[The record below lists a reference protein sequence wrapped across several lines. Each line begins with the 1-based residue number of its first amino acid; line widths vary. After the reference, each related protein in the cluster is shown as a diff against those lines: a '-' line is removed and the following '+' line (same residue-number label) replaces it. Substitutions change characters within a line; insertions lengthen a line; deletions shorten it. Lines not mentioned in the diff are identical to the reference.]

1 MKSRD
6 VRKKPKQSLR
16 DIMERRPILLF
27 CCCCCCC
34 CCCWLFF
41 RCCCFFC
48 PKTPCSPFTAVSR
61 SVVKCRHGR
70 RAREIEVRFI
80 LQSWRGGIEA
90 LGLTILAIL
99 NIRFSVFVPK
109 KLWSFGFRIHF
120 GLRILRDLA
129 FGFRFSSKIQT
140 GSRNF
145 FDLSSIWAAMKPLR
159 WSQKIA
165 KRRCYWEE
173 CVTNQMYW
181 NNL

>member
-6 VRKKPKQSLR
+6 VRNKPKQSLR

-27 CCCCCCC
+27 CYCCCC
-34 CCCWLFF
+34 FF
-41 RCCCFFC
+41 FFC

-70 RAREIEVRFI
+70 RRERSRYVSFFN
-80 LQSWRGGIEA
+80 QRGGIEA
-90 LGLTILAIL
+90 FVLTILAIL

-109 KLWSFGFRIHF
+109 KLWSFGFLVHF

>member
-27 CCCCCCC
+27 CYCCCCCC
-34 CCCWLFF
+34 CC
-41 RCCCFFC
+41 
-48 PKTPCSPFTAVSR
+48 PFTAVSR

-145 FDLSSIWAAMKPLR
+145 FDLPSIWAAIKPHH
-159 WSQKIA
+159 WSQKIT
-165 KRRCYWEE
+165 KRRC
-173 CVTNQMYW
+173 
-181 NNL
+181 